1 MHDYVEKTHFE
12 GLITTL
18 VGYCLLA
25 IILILL
31 YASMAIS
38 SFHRARKVIGLCY
51 IVIKVALLVV
61 IEICVF
67 PLICGIWLDVC
78 SLKLFNSTLSERINS
93 FETSPGTSVFI
104 HWLVGMIYVFYFATF
119 IFLLREVL
127 RPGILWFLRNLNDP
141 DFNPVQEM
149 IQLPV
154 FRHIRR
160 FLTSVTLFGFSIVL
174 LLLLPIKIITYFSA
188 RTSWPIL
195 PYNVSHSSETL
206 ASELS
211 VELLWLH
218 VVLPALLEQ
227 SHIRI
232 WAKNLLRVWAVS
244 VAWLLGIKSFMLGQD
259 SQYKTNS
266 GNQERNNNNNNGIIQ
281 QQAPQNPFQ
290 FNIGVAHQA
299 LLQHNLPFINEDYNK
314 PTFFK
319 LRVI

>member
-1 MHDYVEKTHFE
+1 MIYGLKMHDYVEKTHFE

-18 VGYCLLA
+18 VGYILLA

-61 IEICVF
+61 IEICIF
-67 PLICGIWLDVC
+67 PLICGIWLDIC
-78 SLKLFNSTLSERINS
+78 SLKLFNSTLNERVNS
-93 FETSPGTSVFI
+93 FEASPGTSVFI
-104 HWLVGMIYVFYFATF
+104 HWLVGMVYVFYFATF
-119 IFLLREVL
+119 VFMLREVL

-149 IQLPV
+149 IQLTV

-174 LLLLPIKIITYFSA
+174 LLLIPIKLITYFSQQ
-188 RTSWPIL
+188 TSFNIL
-195 PYNVSHSSETL
+195 PYNVSHSNDTL

-227 SHIRI
+227 SHMRV
-232 WAKNLLRVWAVS
+232 WAKNLVKCWAIC
-244 VAWLLGIKSFMLGQD
+244 VAWLLGLRSFLLGDQNKVKINYHYDYDLYKIKILNKNSLIQIMKML
-259 SQYKTNS
+259 T
-266 GNQERNNNNNNGIIQ
+266 II
-281 QQAPQNPFQ
+281 
-290 FNIGVAHQA
+290 IIMMV
-299 LLQHNLPFINEDYNK
+299 
-314 PTFFK
+314 
-319 LRVI
+319 